1 MHTCPLAT
9 PATPPVP
16 HVGGPITG
24 TGCQSVLIGGLPAA
38 TIGEVCICTGGPPD
52 SIISGVATV
61 QIGGKAA
68 VRMGD
73 GSEHGGKVTSGCL
86 TVLIGGEAVSMLHGR
101 LVKVYEEEEEFEWPP
116 EEERTKVIIEAIA
129 NCITLLETKLKLL
142 KANDA
147 NTLRDF
153 KELFGNDDTETKR
166 IIKNRIRRTLKFCK
180 RLTINNFNKIYNED
194 DRKIAFAWVDPT
206 DKTYTISLGDKFWAA
221 GATGKRS
228 KEGIIIHELSHF
240 KKIGKTKDY
249 GYGKACFELGKIHP
263 DQALYNAETFEYFIT
278 GVIK

>member
-86 TVLIGGEAVSMLHGR
+86 TVLIGGEAVQMLHGR
-101 LVKVYEEEEEFEWPP
+101 LVKVYEEEEFEWPE
-116 EEERTKVIIEAIA
+116 EEERAKIINQTIA
-129 NCITLLETKLKLL
+129 ECIILLEKKLKLL
-142 KANDA
+142 KENDSE
-147 NTLRDF
+147 TL
-153 KELFGNDDTETKR
+153 LQ
-166 IIKNRIRRTLKFCK
+166 
-180 RLTINNFNKIYNED
+180 
-194 DRKIAFAWVDPT
+194 
-206 DKTYTISLGDKFWAA
+206 
-221 GATGKRS
+221 
-228 KEGIIIHELSHF
+228 F
-240 KKIGKTKDY
+240 KKWFGTDAVSYTHLTLPTIY
-249 GYGKACFELGKIHP
+249 S
-263 DQALYNAETFEYFIT
+263 
-278 GVIK
+278 V

>member
-86 TVLIGGEAVSMLHGR
+86 TVLIGGEAVQMLHGR
-101 LVKVYEEEEEFEWPP
+101 LVKVYEEEEFEWPE
-116 EEERTKVIIEAIA
+116 EEERAKIINQTIA
-129 NCITLLETKLKLL
+129 ECIILLEKKLKLL
-142 KANDA
+142 KENDSE
-147 NTLRDF
+147 TLLQF
-153 KELFGNDDTETKR
+153 KKWFGTDDEVVKGIIINRLECELEV
-166 IIKNRIRRTLKFCK
+166 FC
-180 RLTINNFNKIYNED
+180 RLTENDFGIIEDEFTRIHSYATVYDQDEFHEIY
-194 DRKIAFAWVDPT
+194 
-206 DKTYTISLGDKFWAA
+206 LGDLFWTA
-221 GATGKRS
+221 GLNNSDS
-228 KEGIIIHELSHF
+228 KVGILIHELSHF
-240 KKIGKTKDY
+240 QYIGRTRDFDY
-249 GYGKACFELGKIHP
+249 GIRPCLNLAENHP
-263 DQALYNAETFEYFIT
+263 TLAIFNAESFEYFIK
-278 GVIK
+278 GL